1 HLDEAESLIRRALAL
16 EPQDG
21 FFVDSLGWV
30 YYRRGDFR
38 RAVEELER
46 AVELAGDDPT
56 VAEHLGDAYER
67 VGQPRDAL
75 RLYRDALGRA
85 KENPQIERL
94 KGKIHALEDAA
105 RGEGGGLWGRGG
117 RGGVAAG
124 LVAVLVLAGC
134 ALRSPRPRLRPATA
148 EELLA
153 GLTARRMAVTSLR
166 GRARLRAGLRG
177 AWTRQAILVR
187 RPAAIRIDV

>member
-1 HLDEAESLIRRALAL
+1 MVARFPDNDRYRFTLGAAYDEANDKTRTIEQMQRAVELNPKNAAALNYLGYTYAEMGVHLDEAESLIRRALEL
-16 EPQDG
+16 EPEDG
-21 FFVDSLGWV
+21 FYVDSLGWV
-30 YYRRGDFR
+30 YFRRGDFR

-105 RGEGGGLWGRGG
+105 RAEGVGL
-117 RGGVAAG
+117 
-124 LVAVLVLAGC
+124 
-134 ALRSPRPRLRPATA
+134 
-148 EELLA
+148 
-153 GLTARRMAVTSLR
+153 
-166 GRARLRAGLRG
+166 
-177 AWTRQAILVR
+177 
-187 RPAAIRIDV
+187 

>member
-1 HLDEAESLIRRALAL
+1 HAPASHPSRHSFPTRRSSDLKRDNPELMGYLAALYRERKDLKGAITLLERMVARFPDNDRYRFTLGAAYDEANDKPRTIEQMQRAVELNPKNAAALNYLGYTYAEMGVHLDEAESLIRRALAL

-75 RLYRDALGRA
+75 RLYRDALGR
-85 KENPQIERL
+85 
-94 KGKIHALEDAA
+94 
-105 RGEGGGLWGRGG
+105 
-117 RGGVAAG
+117 
-124 LVAVLVLAGC
+124 
-134 ALRSPRPRLRPATA
+134 
-148 EELLA
+148 
-153 GLTARRMAVTSLR
+153 
-166 GRARLRAGLRG
+166 
-177 AWTRQAILVR
+177 
-187 RPAAIRIDV
+187 